1 LDYGFPKLVVVLSN
15 ECTVDLPSERAESF
29 YVNFRFDHKAN
40 VARNSDET
48 QERGKKG
55 SFVLVREDHVCL

>member
-1 LDYGFPKLVVVLSN
+1 M
-15 ECTVDLPSERAESF
+15 DLPSERAESF